1 MEAMEIMTKLANR
14 DASKIKNIKQKQLIG
29 FENDRVLFSLA
40 CSNMFLHGDE
50 KSNLFFRS
58 SLLNDETQH
67 LVQND
72 KKKQKYYHLNL
83 KLNING
89 LFHFSIFYV

>member
-40 CSNMFLHGDE
+40 CSNMFLHGDG

-72 KKKQKYYHLNL
+72 KKRTKILIIYKNNL
-83 KLNING
+83 SYKNNKK
-89 LFHFSIFYV
+89 